1 LEERM
6 AKEKKSVKSSAWMQS
21 EETQWVIAEL
31 QVLMDNLQ
39 TDLLHQSLEG
49 NADSIGRYTLQRLSR
64 MEGIAMAIELFY
76 PEEEE
81 EDESNG

>member
-1 LEERM
+1 M

>member
-1 LEERM
+1 M
-6 AKEKKSVKSSAWMQS
+6 
-21 EETQWVIAEL
+21 
-31 QVLMDNLQ
+31 MDNLQ

-49 NADSIGRYTLQRLSR
+49 NTDSIGRYTLQRLSR
-64 MEGIAMAIELFY
+64 MEGVSMAMELFY

>member
-64 MEGIAMAIELFY
+64 MEGIAMAMELFY

>member
-1 LEERM
+1 M
-6 AKEKKSVKSSAWMQS
+6 SNKKQKPSSKSTTWMQS
-21 EETQWVIAEL
+21 EETQWVMAEL
-31 QVLMDNLQ
+31 QEMMDNLQ

-49 NADSIGRYTLQRLSR
+49 NTDSIGRYTLQRLSR
-64 MEGIAMAIELFY
+64 MEGVSMAMELFY

>member
-1 LEERM
+1 M
-6 AKEKKSVKSSAWMQS
+6 
-21 EETQWVIAEL
+21 
-31 QVLMDNLQ
+31 MDNLQ

-49 NADSIGRYTLQRLSR
+49 NTDSIGRYTLQRLSR
-64 MEGIAMAIELFY
+64 MEGVAMAMELFY

>member
-1 LEERM
+1 M

-21 EETQWVIAEL
+21 EETQWVMAEL

-64 MEGIAMAIELFY
+64 MEGIAMAMELFY

>member
-1 LEERM
+1 M

-21 EETQWVIAEL
+21 EETQWVMAEL

>member
-1 LEERM
+1 M

-64 MEGIAMAIELFY
+64 MEGIAMAMELFY

>member
-1 LEERM
+1 
-6 AKEKKSVKSSAWMQS
+6 MQS
-21 EETQWVIAEL
+21 EETQWVMAEL
-31 QVLMDNLQ
+31 QEMMDNLQ

-49 NADSIGRYTLQRLSR
+49 NTDSIGRYTLQRLSR
-64 MEGIAMAIELFY
+64 MEGVSMAMELFY